1 MRNGFDAQLCGIA
14 RVGNGQAVKRRWSGL
29 DGALRM
35 PSNVELRHLEVL
47 SARSAIA
54 TFVAW
59 HQLQVEGI
67 HVKMQRSWLAPGCRH
82 GRWQTQQDG
91 GAACAALARARERGV
106 NK

>member
-1 MRNGFDAQLCGIA
+1 MTRPSSADGVD
-14 RVGNGQAVKRRWSGL
+14 STE
-29 DGALRM
+29 GALRM

-106 NK
+106 TFKYNFIILRIMYS